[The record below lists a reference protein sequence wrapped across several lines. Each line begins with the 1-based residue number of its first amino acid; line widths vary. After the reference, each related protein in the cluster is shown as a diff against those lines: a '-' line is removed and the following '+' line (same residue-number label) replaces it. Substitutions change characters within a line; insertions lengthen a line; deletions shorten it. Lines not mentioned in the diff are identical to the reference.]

1 MTPVLPPLPAPFGWH
16 GGQIRAALPGGEAL
30 FTTRLPAAAGAPID
44 LKRWNEPAAW
54 PFGAEALAADIG
66 IPVARIA
73 QSHQVH
79 EARVHSVVSE
89 ADLQAPP
96 SDFDA
101 QVTTMPDV
109 ACVVRTADCLP
120 IALIAP
126 EAVGAVHAGWRGLA
140 LGVVQAAVAELRELG
155 GTKINAAIGPGARVC
170 CYETG
175 EDVHAAFA
183 RFGGRARSGSHAD
196 LAAVARAI
204 LEAEGVT
211 DIHDTGLCTICE
223 PDLFWSFRREGEAA
237 GRQGVATWRS

>member
-1 MTPVLPPLPAPFGWH
+1 MTLLPSLPDPFGWED
-16 GGQIRAALPGGEAL
+16 GQITAAVGAGEVL
-30 FTTRLPAAAGAPID
+30 FTTKLPGALGVPVDLKHWTEPAAGA
-44 LKRWNEPAAW
+44 
-54 PFGAEALAADIG
+54 ALAAQIG
-66 IPVARIA
+66 VPAARVA

-79 EARVHSVVSE
+79 EARTRTIRSE

-101 QVTTMPDV
+101 QVTALEDI

-120 IALIAP
+120 VALVAP

-140 LGVVQAAVAELRELG
+140 LGVVQAGVAALRDLG
-155 GTKINAAIGPGARVC
+155 ATRITAAIGPGARVC
-170 CYETG
+170 CYEAG

-183 RFGGRARSGSHAD
+183 RFGPAARRGSHAD
-196 LAAVARAI
+196 LAAVAHTI
-204 LEAEGVT
+204 LEREGVAE
-211 DIHDTGLCTICE
+211 IHDTGLCTICA

>member
-1 MTPVLPPLPAPFGWH
+1 MTALRPLPDPFGWQD
-16 GGQIRAALPGGEAL
+16 GQITAETAGSHVL
-30 FTTRLPAAAGAPID
+30 FTTRRPGALGTPID
-44 LKRWNEPAAW
+44 LKHWTEPAAV
-54 PFGAEALAADIG
+54 AALTAQIG
-66 IPVARIA
+66 LPAARIA

-79 EARVHSVVSE
+79 EARVRAIHSQ

-101 QVTTMPDV
+101 QVTAMDGV

-120 IALIAP
+120 IALLAP

-140 LGVVQAAVAELRELG
+140 LGAVQAGVAALRGLG
-155 GTKINAAIGPGARVC
+155 ATRISAAIGPAARVC
-170 CYETG
+170 CYEAG

-183 RFGGRARSGSHAD
+183 QFGPAARQGAHAD

-204 LEAEGVT
+204 LEDEGAVE
-211 DIHDTGLCTICE
+211 IHDTGLCTICT